1 MAQKK
6 IESSSCKITK
16 SRISTWRS
24 QILTL
29 EGWGG
34 IYGWGRVTPNC
45 LSQGSLGLLLNQK
58 KNQSIQV
65 KSCNVLKGNMN
76 IQIDGITM
84 IAFHTHLNQIIVT
97 LQHAKQNAPTIGH

>member
-6 IESSSCKITK
+6 N
-16 SRISTWRS
+16 RII
-24 QILTL
+24 ILQNHKELDFHL
-29 EGWGG
+29 EISDSNPGRLGG
-34 IYGWGRVTPNC
+34 IYGWGRATPNC

-84 IAFHTHLNQIIVT
+84 IAFHTRLNQIIVM
-97 LQHAKQNAPTIGH
+97 LQYAKQNAPAIGH